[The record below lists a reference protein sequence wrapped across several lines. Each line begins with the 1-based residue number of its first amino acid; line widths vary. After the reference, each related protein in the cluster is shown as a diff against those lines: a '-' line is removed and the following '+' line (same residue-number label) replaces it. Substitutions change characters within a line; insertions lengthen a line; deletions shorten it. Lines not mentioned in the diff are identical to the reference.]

1 MRGQSVP
8 ALYDP
13 RFEHDACGVGF
24 IAQLGEG
31 PSPGLVAS
39 RAVVDKALGALERM
53 EHRGAT
59 GADEKVGDGAGI
71 LVQIPH
77 ELLAREVA
85 LGRVTA
91 PDGTTDRLE
100 LPQPGGYGVGSFFRS
115 TNKEGA

>member
-1 MRGQSVP
+1 MRGHSVP
-8 ALYDP
+8 APKPAPTGRLGQNLYGDVPSGPSLYDP

-31 PSPGLVAS
+31 PSPGLRPS
-39 RAVVDKALGALERM
+39 RTVVDKALGALERM

-77 ELLAREVA
+77 E
-85 LGRVTA
+85 
-91 PDGTTDRLE
+91 
-100 LPQPGGYGVGSFFRS
+100 
-115 TNKEGA
+115 